1 MTGPWG
7 PPKLIRIEDLFLIKL
22 GGHQGYDYKLI
33 LKKPEWRHHYTIS
46 IGTPP
51 RSELSNLHV
60 YIHRAEETHPKQ
72 YTTLA
77 KGSFNLEAFVRSIIP
92 DALPQVQKVDLSSS
106 DFANQEIIPFD
117 AELLELFSKKEILL
131 NRDMLYKFQPKP
143 ISEFKPGRFGI
154 GMPYGGRNNP
164 RMIIKADEVSFSIK
178 FPALET
184 FEGRLE
190 KVMGIEFIEDVEEE
204 DGDVEEDQDEL
215 EEDSEE

>member
-7 PPKLIRIEDLFLIKL
+7 PLKLLRIEDLFLIKL

-51 RSELSNLHV
+51 RSELSSLPV
-60 YIHRAEETHPKQ
+60 YVHRTEEAQPRQ

-77 KGSFNLEAFVRSIIP
+77 KGSFNLEAFVKSIIP
-92 DALPQVQKVDLSSS
+92 DAMPQVQKVDLSGSNL
-106 DFANQEIIPFD
+106 ANQEIIPFD

-131 NRDMLYKFQPKP
+131 NREMLLRFQPKP
-143 ISEFKPGRFGI
+143 ISEFKAGRFGI
-154 GMPYGGRNNP
+154 GMPYDEKNDP
-164 RMIIKADEVSFSIK
+164 RIIIKADGLSFSIK

-190 KVMGIEFIEDVEEE
+190 KAMGIEFIEDVEEE
-204 DGDVEEDQDEL
+204 DEDVL